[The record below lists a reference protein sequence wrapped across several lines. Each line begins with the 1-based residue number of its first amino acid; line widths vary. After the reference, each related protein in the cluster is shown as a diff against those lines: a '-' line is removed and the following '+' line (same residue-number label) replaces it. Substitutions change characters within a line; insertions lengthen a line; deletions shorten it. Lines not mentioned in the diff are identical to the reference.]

1 MHGLTSQDYMQIR
14 MAQATLVKDRVMRIQ
29 GEGNLEMR
37 GRQTYM
43 KVQLTF
49 VEFVG
54 DDGGGGQGYVGG
66 GNSFPEVA

>member
-1 MHGLTSQDYMQIR
+1 MHKLTSQDYMQIR
-14 MAQATLVKDRVMRIQ
+14 MTQATLIKHRVMRTQ
-29 GEGNLEMR
+29 GKGNLEMR

-49 VEFVG
+49 MEFIG

>member
-1 MHGLTSQDYMQIR
+1 MRELTNQDYTQIR
-14 MAQATLVKDRVMRIQ
+14 ITQATLKKDRVMRIQ
-29 GEGNLEMR
+29 GKGNLEMR

-49 VEFVG
+49 VEFIG

>member
-1 MHGLTSQDYMQIR
+1 
-14 MAQATLVKDRVMRIQ
+14 
-29 GEGNLEMR
+29 MR

-54 DDGGGGQGYVGG
+54 DDGGGSQGYVGG

>member
-1 MHGLTSQDYMQIR
+1 MKYKR
-14 MAQATLVKDRVMRIQ
+14 Q
-29 GEGNLEMR
+29 GEANSRKGNSEMR

-49 VEFVG
+49 VEFIG
-54 DDGGGGQGYVGG
+54 DDRGGSQGYVGG